1 MTTQHSMTPKS
12 EIEGGL
18 LQIKKKL
25 WKGVIRRKEDESILW
40 KCRHNHSRPEFNS
53 RYESEDDLSGETVYR
68 VWETSALNCGRA
80 AYRQW
85 NVEALTGEIGAVGN
99 PDIPVHLR
107 PDVRFAHVGE
117 DIFSGKIQL
126 NYNGHRILSVKNS
139 RNALPAV
146 SLNIDVSPKK
156 GLTLPDDL
164 PVEEEA
170 KMLTALWLF
179 KGGIWGVV
187 FQDHNV
193 NMRADGVL
201 PEAIEELRPTPSR
214 TTPRGLSIP
223 GKKEKPSPVVNMR
236 ESREST
242 GVARIE
248 VTTKNGRR
256 MFEVVAADG
265 EVSGAFYQR
274 GKAVDAL
281 ERIR

>member
-1 MTTQHSMTPKS
+1 MGTYLSLTKS
-12 EIEGGL
+12 EVEGGM
-18 LQIKKKL
+18 LQVRKKL
-25 WKGVIRRKEDESILW
+25 WKGVVRRKSDETVVW
-40 KCRHNHSRPEFNS
+40 QCKHNHSRPEFNS

-126 NYNGHRILSVKNS
+126 NDNGHRSLSVKNS
-139 RNALPAV
+139 RNALPAA

-156 GLTLPDDL
+156 GLTLPDL

-193 NMRADGVL
+193 NMSADGVL
-201 PEAIEELRPTPSR
+201 PEAIEELMGEERQHKPK
-214 TTPRGLSIP
+214 GLKVP
-223 GKKEKPSPVVNMR
+223 ALKVPKKEEAK
-236 ESREST
+236 EQREST
-242 GVARIE
+242 GAPRLEISSDGSKRVYE
-248 VTTKNGRR
+248 VI
-256 MFEVVAADG
+256 AADG
-265 EVSGAFYQR
+265 EVKGSFFQR
-274 GKAVDAL
+274 GRAVAAL
-281 ERIR
+281 EKLR